1 MNLTSRVAASGRER
15 YEDKTCVCDFVIK
28 TQRWYQSTAVFT
40 HFLIVRCLVKLSL
53 CLLECKTQDCDDK
66 IDLLKPHIAKE
77 KQEAL
82 SRDMMAA
89 EMSI

>member
-1 MNLTSRVAASGRER
+1 MKTRHVYVTLSLRHSGGTNQLRFYALPYCQMSASS
-15 YEDKTCVCDFVIK
+15 I
-28 TQRWYQSTAVFT
+28 
-40 HFLIVRCLVKLSL
+40 KLSL
-53 CLLECKTQDCDDK
+53 CLLDGKMQDCDDK

>member
-1 MNLTSRVAASGRER
+1 MSASS
-15 YEDKTCVCDFVIK
+15 I
-28 TQRWYQSTAVFT
+28 
-40 HFLIVRCLVKLSL
+40 KLSL
-53 CLLECKTQDCDDK
+53 CFLDGKTQDCDDK

>member
-1 MNLTSRVAASGRER
+1 MNLISRVAASGRDR

-40 HFLIVRCLVKLSL
+40 HFLIVSL
-53 CLLECKTQDCDDK
+53 CLLDGKMQDCDDK

>member
-1 MNLTSRVAASGRER
+1 MSASS
-15 YEDKTCVCDFVIK
+15 I
-28 TQRWYQSTAVFT
+28 
-40 HFLIVRCLVKLSL
+40 KLSL
-53 CLLECKTQDCDDK
+53 CLLDDKMQDCDDK

>member
-1 MNLTSRVAASGRER
+1 MVPINCGFYALPYCQMSRSS
-15 YEDKTCVCDFVIK
+15 IK
-28 TQRWYQSTAVFT
+28 LR
-40 HFLIVRCLVKLSL
+40 L
-53 CLLECKTQDCDDK
+53 CLLDGKMQDCDDK

>member
-1 MNLTSRVAASGRER
+1 MKTRHVYVTLSLRHSGGTNQLR
-15 YEDKTCVCDFVIK
+15 FL
-28 TQRWYQSTAVFT
+28 TAVFT

-53 CLLECKTQDCDDK
+53 CLLECKMQDCDDK
-66 IDLLKPHIAKE
+66 IYLLEPHIAKE